1 MNSLMYQ
8 RKKLELNKKY
18 KISRLTNEKKIDNR
32 CKDGPKNPFWANLI
46 AHRKYYMI
54 FDVGG
59 VKECFMYADPHV
71 RIERYK

>member
-18 KISRLTNEKKIDNR
+18 KISRLTNEFKVSNR
-32 CKDGPKNPFWANLI
+32 DSNQTLQFFANLI
-46 AHRKYYMI
+46 AHKKYYVI
-54 FDVGG
+54 FDIDG

-71 RIERYK
+71 RIEEVK

>member
-1 MNSLMYQ
+1 MNSLIYQ

-32 CKDGPKNPFWANLI
+32 HKDESKNPFFAKLI
-46 AHRKYYMI
+46 EHRKYYMI
-54 FDVGG
+54 FDING

-71 RIERYK
+71 RIELTK

>member
-1 MNSLMYQ
+1 MNSLIYN

-18 KISRLTNEKKIDNR
+18 KISRLTNEFKVSDRESDKTLQFLA
-32 CKDGPKNPFWANLI
+32 KLI
-46 AHRKYYMI
+46 AHKKYYMI

-71 RIERYK
+71 RIEEVK